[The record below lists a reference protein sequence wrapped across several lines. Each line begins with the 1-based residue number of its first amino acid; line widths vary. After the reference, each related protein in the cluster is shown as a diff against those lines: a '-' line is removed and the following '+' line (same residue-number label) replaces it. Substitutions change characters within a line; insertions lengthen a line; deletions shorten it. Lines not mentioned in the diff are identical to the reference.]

1 MGASVSLPGPFAQFS
16 RLSLSDVDEM
26 IIRHRTQLDGAFM
39 VTPQELEAIV
49 GPKVKDAAA
58 IIAQLEAGEEG
69 KINALSFLC
78 GAVAVCRT
86 PAPGG
91 GGDREDGVKA
101 KARRMFALFD
111 FGRARALTPSE
122 LGILLLSLGRALES
136 FMGLRRGKSCVAFE
150 DMAALDNAARVAVG
164 KYDGAL
170 KQGMREGRGGGEDF
184 SDVELGAPDASGTQ
198 GQEAARLPRKDFVE
212 WSLRVLNP
220 YCRPPVVLDALR
232 KLVRASSAGDLNEV
246 GSSTRKGLEQMSIL
260 GAEAAALMM
269 DDSAYEP
276 DPVPTK
282 PEIDGDG
289 AWVPF
294 ASKKTERESG
304 WLLEQ
309 VCKVPALAKLTRR
322 EQGVVIDAFRRKVFQ
337 GGQRLYV
344 QGKGTDY
351 LYLIED
357 GHVAVDADGGFT
369 GQRNLPAADGTRHVG
384 DQDVMKA
391 ARAHT
396 ATAATACSAW
406 ALDKLKLSEI
416 LKY

>member
-150 DMAALDNAARVAVG
+150 DMAALDNAAR
-164 KYDGAL
+164 D
-170 KQGMREGRGGGEDF
+170 
-184 SDVELGAPDASGTQ
+184 
-198 GQEAARLPRKDFVE
+198 AAR
-212 WSLRVLNP
+212 
-220 YCRPPVVLDALR
+220 
-232 KLVRASSAGDLNEV
+232 
-246 GSSTRKGLEQMSIL
+246 
-260 GAEAAALMM
+260 
-269 DDSAYEP
+269 
-276 DPVPTK
+276 VP
-282 PEIDGDG
+282 
-289 AWVPF
+289 
-294 ASKKTERESG
+294 S
-304 WLLEQ
+304 
-309 VCKVPALAKLTRR
+309 
-322 EQGVVIDAFRRKVFQ
+322 
-337 GGQRLYV
+337 
-344 QGKGTDY
+344 
-351 LYLIED
+351 
-357 GHVAVDADGGFT
+357 
-369 GQRNLPAADGTRHVG
+369 
-384 DQDVMKA
+384 
-391 ARAHT
+391 
-396 ATAATACSAW
+396 AATHFAFGQG
-406 ALDKLKLSEI
+406 
-416 LKY
+416 